1 MGPTETTSIGTVPTS
16 VGNSGA
22 SNDGVD
28 IGARLQQIQSDAA
41 MQQRLM
47 REAITPVSG
56 SHVGQIPSALT
67 KPIGEAPQNQ
77 TPYERP
83 RSKGEAISNMINSAG
98 NAVSKV
104 ITAEKEQKRTH
115 LTDAAT
121 KLFTAQ
127 AAIDEAQQQH
137 DSATAISDNATA
149 QKAQQLIDQNTKV
162 RDGITSDPKLRKAL
176 AKGLNIDYIDP
187 SNNKTEEHAAVQ
199 AAIKN
204 AKSIREKIE
213 AAKAAKQKFAAENNP
228 KGAQNFGAA
237 FAKSQPQTLAPNQM
251 AQAQLAQQ
259 QAQEKA
265 LVEAYKAQTP
275 REVALLQQQTQLQ
288 KQHEEIVARDEQRR
302 QRLED
307 RKSLLG
313 FEEQKARRL
322 ANYSSGLAVQR
333 EQQVLNMRNADPT
346 LVQNAAEQSAR
357 EWDGRMEAAQARVDA
372 AENNLAALTS
382 GTPAYVKANAS
393 YEQATDDLAGIQDQ
407 ADDSLDKFNYKLLQ
421 VGVAPIPAITKPKPK
436 PAEGGTPSATTT
448 APGTGNSF
456 TDWFKVPPSQPIE
469 TVR

>member
-1 MGPTETTSIGTVPTS
+1 
-16 VGNSGA
+16 
-22 SNDGVD
+22 
-28 IGARLQQIQSDAA
+28 
-41 MQQRLM
+41 
-47 REAITPVSG
+47 
-56 SHVGQIPSALT
+56 
-67 KPIGEAPQNQ
+67 
-77 TPYERP
+77 
-83 RSKGEAISNMINSAG
+83 
-98 NAVSKV
+98 VSKV

-137 DSATAISDNATA
+137 DSATAIGDNATA

-204 AKSIREKIE
+204 AKGIREKIE

-275 REVALLQQQTQLQ
+275 REIALLQQQTQLQ

-322 ANYSSGLAVQR
+322 ANYSSDLAVQR
-333 EQQVLNMRNADPT
+333 EQKVLNMRNADPT

-372 AENNLAALTS
+372 MENNLAALTS
-382 GTPAYVKANAS
+382 GTPAYEKANAS

-421 VGVAPIPAITKPKPK
+421 VGVVPIPAITKPK
-436 PAEGGTPSATTT
+436 PAEGGTPSVTTT

-456 TDWFKVPPSQPIE
+456 TDWFKAPPSQPIE

>member
-137 DSATAISDNATA
+137 DSATAIGDNATA

-204 AKSIREKIE
+204 AKGIREKIE

-275 REVALLQQQTQLQ
+275 REIALLQQQTQLQ

-313 FEEQKARRL
+313 LEEQKARRL
-322 ANYSSGLAVQR
+322 ANYSSDLAVQR
-333 EQQVLNMRNADPT
+333 EQKVLNMRNADPT

-372 AENNLAALTS
+372 MENNLAALTS

-421 VGVAPIPAITKPKPK
+421 VGVVPIPAITKPK

-456 TDWFKVPPSQPIE
+456 TDWFKAPPSQPIE

>member
-137 DSATAISDNATA
+137 DSATAIGDNATA

-204 AKSIREKIE
+204 AKGIREKIE

-313 FEEQKARRL
+313 LEEQKARRL
-322 ANYSSGLAVQR
+322 ANYSSDLAVQR
-333 EQQVLNMRNADPT
+333 EQKVLNMRNADPT

-372 AENNLAALTS
+372 MENNLAALTS
-382 GTPAYVKANAS
+382 GTPAYEKANAS

-421 VGVAPIPAITKPKPK
+421 VGVVPIPAITKPK
-436 PAEGGTPSATTT
+436 PAEGGTPSVTTT

-456 TDWFKVPPSQPIE
+456 TDWFKAPPSQPIE

>member
-137 DSATAISDNATA
+137 DSATASGDNATA

-204 AKSIREKIE
+204 AKGIREKIE

-275 REVALLQQQTQLQ
+275 REIALLQQQTQLQ

-313 FEEQKARRL
+313 LEEQKARRL
-322 ANYSSGLAVQR
+322 ANYSSDLAVQR
-333 EQQVLNMRNADPT
+333 EQKVLNMRNADPT

-372 AENNLAALTS
+372 MENNLAALTS
-382 GTPAYVKANAS
+382 GTPAYEKANAS

-421 VGVAPIPAITKPKPK
+421 VGVVPIPAITKPK
-436 PAEGGTPSATTT
+436 PAEGGTPSVTTT

-456 TDWFKVPPSQPIE
+456 TDWFKAPPSQPIE

>member
-1 MGPTETTSIGTVPTS
+1 MGPTETTSIGTVPASMNSGGS
-16 VGNSGA
+16 VGGG
-22 SNDGVD
+22 GVD
-28 IGARLQQIQSDAA
+28 IGTLLQQIQGDTAT
-41 MQQRLM
+41 QQRLM

-56 SHVGQIPSALT
+56 AHVGQIPSSLT
-67 KPIGEAPQNQ
+67 NPIGPAPQSPNQ
-77 TPYERP
+77 GRP
-83 RSKGEAISNMINSAG
+83 QNKGQAIGDMIRSAG

-104 ITAEKEQKRTH
+104 ITAEKQQKQAH

-137 DSATAISDNATA
+137 DSATAIGDNATA

-204 AKSIREKIE
+204 AKTIQEKRQL
-213 AAKAAKQKFAAENNP
+213 AKQAQQQHQQQANQQ
-228 KGAQNFGAA
+228 GAQNFGQA

-251 AQAQLAQQ
+251 AQQKLEQQ
-259 QAQEKA
+259 QAQEKS

-275 REVALLQQQTQLQ
+275 REIALLQQQTQLQ

-313 FEEQKARRL
+313 LEEQKARRL

-333 EQQVLNMRNADPT
+333 EQKVLNMRNADPT

-372 AENNLAALTS
+372 AENNLAALTP
-382 GTPAYVKANAS
+382 GTPAYDKANAS

-421 VGVAPIPAITKPKPK
+421 VGVVPIPAVTRPK

-448 APGTGNSF
+448 APGTGNNF
-456 TDWFKVPPSQPIE
+456 TDWFKVPPSQPVE
-469 TVR
+469 TVK

>member
-104 ITAEKEQKRTH
+104 ITAEKEQKQTH

-137 DSATAISDNATA
+137 DSATAIGDNATA

-204 AKSIREKIE
+204 AKGIREKIE

-275 REVALLQQQTQLQ
+275 REIALLQQQTQLQ

-313 FEEQKARRL
+313 LEEQKARRL

-333 EQQVLNMRNADPT
+333 EQKVLNMRNADPT

-357 EWDGRMEAAQARVDA
+357 EWDGRMEAAQARVGTM
-372 AENNLAALTS
+372 ENNLVALTP
-382 GTPAYVKANAS
+382 GTPAYEKANAS

-421 VGVAPIPAITKPKPK
+421 VGVVPIPAITKPK

-456 TDWFKVPPSQPIE
+456 TDWFKAPPSQPIE

>member
-137 DSATAISDNATA
+137 DSATAIGDNATA

-187 SNNKTEEHAAVQ
+187 SNNKTEAHAAVQ
-199 AAIKN
+199 TAIKN

-275 REVALLQQQTQLQ
+275 REIALLQQQTQLQ

-307 RKSLLG
+307 RKSRLG
-313 FEEQKARRL
+313 LEEQKARRL
-322 ANYSSGLAVQR
+322 ANYSSDLAVQR
-333 EQQVLNMRNADPT
+333 EQKVLNMRNADPT

-372 AENNLAALTS
+372 MENNLAALTS
-382 GTPAYVKANAS
+382 GTPAYEKANAS

-421 VGVAPIPAITKPKPK
+421 VGVVPIPAITKPK
-436 PAEGGTPSATTT
+436 PAEGGTPSVTTT

-456 TDWFKVPPSQPIE
+456 TDWFKAPPSQPIE

>member
-137 DSATAISDNATA
+137 DSATAIGDNATA

-204 AKSIREKIE
+204 AKGIREKIE

-275 REVALLQQQTQLQ
+275 REIALLQQQTQLQ

-313 FEEQKARRL
+313 LEEQKARRL
-322 ANYSSGLAVQR
+322 ANYSSDLAVQR
-333 EQQVLNMRNADPT
+333 EQKVLNMRNADPT

-372 AENNLAALTS
+372 MENNLAALTS
-382 GTPAYVKANAS
+382 GTPAYEKANAS

-421 VGVAPIPAITKPKPK
+421 VGVVPIPAITKPK
-436 PAEGGTPSATTT
+436 PAEGGTPSVTTT

-456 TDWFKVPPSQPIE
+456 TDWFKAPPSQPIE